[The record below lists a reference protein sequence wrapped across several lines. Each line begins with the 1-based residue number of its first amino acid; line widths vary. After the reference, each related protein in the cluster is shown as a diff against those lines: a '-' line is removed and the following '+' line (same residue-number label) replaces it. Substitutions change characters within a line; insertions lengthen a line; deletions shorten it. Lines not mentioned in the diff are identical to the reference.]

1 MSDEPII
8 VGKTK
13 LDMSPEQ
20 DIMFK
25 AACERQRKYWVE
37 KMPTLSDMQVALVMD
52 TMIQAV
58 NVITFLDMA
67 DGTRAGSPYRSK
79 LGTNLR
85 LIVELLQA
93 PEPKIEG

>member
-1 MSDEPII
+1 MAEPLI

-13 LDMSPEQ
+13 PDMNPEQ

-25 AACERQRKYWVE
+25 AACERQRTYWLE
-37 KMPTLSDMQVALVMD
+37 KMPTLSDMQVALIMD

-58 NVITFLDMA
+58 NVISFLDMA
-67 DGTRAGSPYRSK
+67 DGTRAGQPYRSK

-85 LIVELLQA
+85 LIIELIQA
-93 PEPKIEG
+93 PEPRTES